1 MFIILACEVKTLT
14 WSCVDLHMVHSIYVV
29 PATEKTS
36 FLPPTGS
43 DLRIYRVGVNLFQW
57 THWIIQC
64 ETQWPDTESG
74 KTTTQRKAATSG
86 GEDRVY
92 VSLNGM
98 QSHRKKSNNQ
108 IRKKNRQKEARVK
121 VRGLTEKCV
130 FHFLSFKIFLNLNIF
145 SLYSLPLPSPWT
157 LSSFS
162 SFLPTLSS
170 FSN

>member
-1 MFIILACEVKTLT
+1 MLIILACEVKTLKQ
-14 WSCVDLHMVHSIYVV
+14 SCVDLYMVHSIYVV

-36 FLPPTGS
+36 FIPPTVS

-57 THWIIQC
+57 THWIIQQ
-64 ETQWPDTESG
+64 E
-74 KTTTQRKAATSG
+74 TSG
-86 GEDRVY
+86 QILKVVKQLHKEKLPHQVEKTGVY

-98 QSHRKKSNNQ
+98 QSHRRKSNNQ
-108 IRKKNRQKEARVK
+108 IRGKNRQKEARVK

-130 FHFLSFKIFLNLNIF
+130 FHFLSFKISLNLNIF
-145 SLYSLPLPSPWT
+145 SLYSLPLPSPWA